1 MVLFYFLEAER
12 FISFFLLLEVGE
24 EIYIDCRSLERDWA
38 ELQRKGVASPAL
50 EQLYF
55 TKRKELTE
63 QQQQQAEMDKRKKE
77 QEQTEPEQRTAEE
90 SGKQARARPKLG
102 STTAESAAEGG

>member
-63 QQQQQAEMDKRKKE
+63 QQQQAEMEKRKKE